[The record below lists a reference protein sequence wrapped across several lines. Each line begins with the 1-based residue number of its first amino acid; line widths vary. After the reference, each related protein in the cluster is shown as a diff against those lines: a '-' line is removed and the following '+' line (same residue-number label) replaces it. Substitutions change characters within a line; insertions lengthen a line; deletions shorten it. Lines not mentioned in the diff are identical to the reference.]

1 VRGWCPQSMRL
12 KLSLTVPLS
21 LYKGEATRM
30 VQLTIDYHHG
40 VWGGRKTL
48 RFVHSASLGIMRP
61 REFG

>member
-1 VRGWCPQSMRL
+1 MRL